1 MPISNRKFSFST
13 EELKEIV
20 YHYRD
25 EPDGHASLWLDFYH
39 KVNKNPVLKRHRDFV
54 ELNDYGFGDRS
65 FHYLWKL
72 LVDQMP
78 DQFSFLEVGV
88 FKGQILSLVP
98 LLARVSNRR
107 CHTYG
112 VTPLTSYRDRNS
124 KYPET
129 NYRQAIEAIFRR
141 FEVPLDDMEI
151 VQGFSTEEE
160 VQRQAAD
167 RAPFDI
173 VYLDGCHEY
182 EVVIQDLRNYA
193 TQVSPGGF
201 LVVDDASTNLNMPM
215 LPVERT
221 TLLGSMQRTRTNA
234 AYTGHKDVGRAV
246 RELLDPNPDFQ
257 HLFAVGHN
265 RVWQRVA

>member
-1 MPISNRKFSFST
+1 MPISNEKVGFST
-13 EELKEIV
+13 EELKEV
-20 YHYRD
+20 LYRYRD

-39 KVNKNPVLKRHRDFV
+39 KANANPVLKRHRDFV
-54 ELNDYGFGDRS
+54 ELNEYGFGDRS

-72 LVDQMP
+72 LVDQMS

-98 LLARVSNRR
+98 LLARASNRR
-107 CHTYG
+107 CRTYG

-124 KYPET
+124 VYADT
-129 NYRQAIEAIFRR
+129 NYRQAIEDIFRR

-151 VQGFSTEEE
+151 VQGFSTDED
-160 VQRQAAD
+160 VQRRAAD
-167 RAPFDI
+167 RAPYDI

-193 TQVSPGGF
+193 ILVAPGGY
-201 LVVDDASTNLNMPM
+201 LVVDDASTSLNMPT
-215 LPVERT
+215 LPIDRT
-221 TLLGSMQRTRTNA
+221 TTLGATQKRANVA
-234 AYTGHKDVGRAV
+234 AYTGHEDVGRAV
-246 RELLDPNPDFQ
+246 GELLDPNPDFE

-265 RVWQRVA
+265 RVWRRVA